1 MAVVTIETMSDEE
14 ASMIKD
20 MTENL
25 DFSVTVKVEYED
37 EIINSIVNRND

>member
-14 ASMIKD
+14 ANMIKD

-37 EIINSIVNRND
+37 E